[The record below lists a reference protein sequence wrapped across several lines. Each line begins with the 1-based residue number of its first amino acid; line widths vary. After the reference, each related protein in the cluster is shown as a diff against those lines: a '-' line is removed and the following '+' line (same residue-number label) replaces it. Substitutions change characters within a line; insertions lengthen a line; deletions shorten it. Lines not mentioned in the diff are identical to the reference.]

1 MPYNQNDTDWEDE
14 VPVPEKKVRKNKS
27 PEFEEQCKVA
37 RYLRE
42 KDYLH
47 TCSLAG
53 LQLPMG
59 SLLKAKRAGYTKGT
73 PDILVL
79 ERRGVFGGL
88 FIEMKPE
95 KSGAV
100 SPEQLKWN
108 AKAWARGYKAIV
120 CHGAEEAVRAIET
133 YMDERGQG

>member
-1 MPYNQNDTDWEDE
+1 MYHDQNDADWEDE
-14 VPVPEKKVRKNKS
+14 VPVQEKKVRKNKS

-73 PDILVL
+73 PDVLVL
-79 ERRGVFGGL
+79 ERRGIYGGL

-95 KSGAV
+95 KSGRV
-100 SPEQLKWN
+100 SDDQLAWG
-108 AKAWARGYKAIV
+108 AKAWKRGYKAIV
-120 CHGAEEAVRAIET
+120 CHGAAEAIRAIET
-133 YMDERGQG
+133 YMEGRYE